1 MVLIPPARTA
11 AVRSRDGTRLRLQL
25 LGPDDAG
32 AMHAFLESLT
42 PEDRRLRFFVPVPV
56 VAPSLVRPLVE
67 VDPCEHVAWLG
78 WAGTTPVVEARF
90 ARRREDRSTAELAFA
105 VHPRWRRRGLADTAV
120 RALGVVAGAMGVT
133 TFAADALP
141 DNRGSISLLRS
152 LGMTTG
158 FDSGWI
164 VAHGPVP
171 EWTGD
176 PADAEAL
183 IALHR
188 LEAAAHAA

>member
-1 MVLIPPARTA
+1 MSPETHHHGASIRT
-11 AVRSRDGTRLRLQL
+11 RDGTSLRLHA
-25 LGPDDAG
+25 LGAG
-32 AMHAFLESLT
+32 DVALMSAFVEALE
-42 PEDRRLRFFVPVPV
+42 PEDRRRRFFVPVPV
-56 VAPSLVRPLVE
+56 VGPSLVRPLVE
-67 VDPCEHVAWLG
+67 VDQCEHVAWLG
-78 WAGTTPVVEARF
+78 VAGATPVVEARF
-90 ARRREDRSTAELAFA
+90 ARRRDDPSTAELAFA

-141 DNRGSISLLRS
+141 DNRGSIALLRS

-176 PADAEAL
+176 PREAEAL
-183 IALHR
+183 LALHC
-188 LEAAAHAA
+188 LDAAAPAA